1 MNKSPIHRVVN
12 YSNQYHKIKPKST
25 QNLVIFNQQPTMSKV
40 IPHLV
45 NMEPMSSADPRI
57 FLIDDH
63 VALTKEYLKNQDDR
77 VKLERDFDAGMD
89 FAEWCKLSVSFHKEH
104 DELSYKMIK
113 EGIFKSKHDYR
124 SFWKFVGKD
133 EDDITLADL
142 QKQLEEN

>member
-1 MNKSPIHRVVN
+1 MGIGFDKA
-12 YSNQYHKIKPKST
+12 PKST
-25 QNLVIFNQQPTMSKV
+25 QNLVIFNQHPTNNKQQPTMSKV

>member
-1 MNKSPIHRVVN
+1 
-12 YSNQYHKIKPKST
+12 
-25 QNLVIFNQQPTMSKV
+25 MSKV

-77 VKLERDFDAGMD
+77 VKLEREFDAGMD
-89 FAEWCKLSVSFHKEH
+89 FTEWCKLSVSFHKEH

>member
-1 MNKSPIHRVVN
+1 MSGGI
-12 YSNQYHKIKPKST
+12 
-25 QNLVIFNQQPTMSKV
+25 TMSKALLNTKPRYPRKGKV
-40 IPHLV
+40 PPQLV

-77 VKLERDFDAGMD
+77 VKLERDFDTGMD

>member
-1 MNKSPIHRVVN
+1 MGIGFDKA
-12 YSNQYHKIKPKST
+12 PKST
-25 QNLVIFNQQPTMSKV
+25 QNLVIFNQQSTMSKI

-77 VKLERDFDAGMD
+77 VKLERDFDTGMD

>member
-1 MNKSPIHRVVN
+1 
-12 YSNQYHKIKPKST
+12 
-25 QNLVIFNQQPTMSKV
+25 MSKV
-40 IPHLV
+40 IPQLV

-77 VKLERDFDAGMD
+77 VQLEHDFDAGMD

-124 SFWKFVGKD
+124 SFWKFVGED
-133 EDDITLADL
+133 EDDITLAEL
-142 QKQLEEN
+142 QKQLIKSV

>member
-1 MNKSPIHRVVN
+1 
-12 YSNQYHKIKPKST
+12 
-25 QNLVIFNQQPTMSKV
+25 
-40 IPHLV
+40 
-45 NMEPMSSADPRI
+45 MEPMSSADPRI

-77 VKLERDFDAGMD
+77 VKLERDFDTGMD

>member
-1 MNKSPIHRVVN
+1 
-12 YSNQYHKIKPKST
+12 
-25 QNLVIFNQQPTMSKV
+25 
-40 IPHLV
+40 
-45 NMEPMSSADPRI
+45 MEPMSSADPRI

-104 DELSYKMIK
+104 DEL
-113 EGIFKSKHDYR
+113 IFKSKHDYR

-142 QKQLEEN
+142 QKQLEENLGT